1 MTLNGRPASIAGTLT
16 LLLGLV
22 ALTVFAVVGV
32 LLHWSLQRD
41 LLDAEQRELDDKM
54 DVVQHYVTES
64 NQSDPGE
71 LRHHLDDVLIGSGA
85 LRVWIAA
92 ADGSM
97 VYGGPRMPSI
107 RTEPDGRIS
116 VAREDGVV
124 LSGLIAR
131 NQTVEMREG
140 ASILV
145 GLDRR
150 SRERLML
157 RHDRT
162 TALVC
167 AIGVILTMA
176 FGSWLVRRGLR
187 PVRLLADEAGQIEP
201 DSLGKRLLP
210 RPEGSELASLVL
222 SFNRALD
229 RIDDGYKQLQGFSA
243 DVAHELRTPLAT
255 LISGTEIALS
265 RPRAADE
272 MHDLLA
278 SNLDD
283 LRALSAMVNDML
295 FLAHAD
301 RGEVAEN
308 LRTVSLR
315 DEVCAV
321 IDYLEA
327 LLDESGHK
335 VVLEGEAQA
344 AVNSSLLRRALVNL
358 ILNAARYTPTGQ
370 PITVHLRRESVTA
383 RIAVTNAGPPIT
395 ETQRVFDRFW
405 RGDSARTDSSNRHG
419 LGLAIV
425 RAIARMHGGDTFANS
440 CDGFTT
446 VGLTLVSTEGTP
458 KRPR

>member
-1 MTLNGRPASIAGTLT
+1 MTSIGRPASISGSLT
-16 LLLGLV
+16 LLLGIV

-54 DVVQHYVTES
+54 DVVQHYVAES
-64 NQSDPGE
+64 NQSDPAE

-85 LRVWIAA
+85 LRVWVVR

-97 VYGGPRMPSI
+97 VYGGASMPPI
-107 RTEPDGRIS
+107 QTEPDGRIS
-116 VAREDGVV
+116 VSREDGVV

-131 NQTVEMREG
+131 DQTVANQTG
-140 ASILV
+140 ANILV

-150 SRERLML
+150 SRELLML

-167 AIGVILTMA
+167 AIGVVLTMV
-176 FGSWLVRRGLR
+176 FGSWFVRRGLR
-187 PVRLLADEAGQIEP
+187 PVKLLTDEAELIEP
-201 DSLGKRLLP
+201 DSLGKRLRS
-210 RPEGSELASLVL
+210 RPEGSELASLVR

-229 RIDDGYKQLQGFSA
+229 RIDEAYQQLRGFSA
-243 DVAHELRTPLAT
+243 DVAHELRTPLST

-265 RPRAADE
+265 RPRAAGE
-272 MHDLLA
+272 LQDLLA

-308 LRTVSLR
+308 LKSVSLR
-315 DEVCAV
+315 DEVTAV

-327 LLDESGHK
+327 LLEESGHK
-335 VVLEGEAQA
+335 VVVEGDAQA
-344 AVNSSLLRRALVNL
+344 PVNSSLLRRALVNL
-358 ILNAARYTPTGQ
+358 ILNAVRYSPPGQ
-370 PITVHLRRESVTA
+370 RITVRLQSETGTA
-383 RIAVTNAGPPIT
+383 CIEVTNAGPPIS
-395 ETQRVFDRFW
+395 ETRRVFDRFW
-405 RGDSARTDSSNRHG
+405 RGDSSRTDSSNRHG

-425 RAIARMHGGDTFANS
+425 RAVARMHGGDVFAKS

-446 VGLTLVSTEGTP
+446 VGLTLLSTEEVT
-458 KRPR
+458 